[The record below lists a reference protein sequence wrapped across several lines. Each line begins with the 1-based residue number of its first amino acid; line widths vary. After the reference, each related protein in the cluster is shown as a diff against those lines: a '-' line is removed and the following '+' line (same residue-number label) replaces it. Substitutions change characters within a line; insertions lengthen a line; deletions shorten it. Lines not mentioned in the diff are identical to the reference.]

1 MIAAAEL
8 HSQLSQRS
16 RIHSQISQSSR
27 SERLQAI
34 KEYLRRVDLRL
45 DQDQD
50 HDRDQGRLRE
60 NAVQSCEGAPRE
72 ASGQEGTARG
82 VLFFLGNVLKSCSLP
97 EISLRIEES
106 GQNRDIITQVKRK
119 EALAAASSLTTA
131 LVDHLNVGVAQ
142 VSFQ

>member
-1 MIAAAEL
+1 MIAAAAL

-16 RIHSQISQSSR
+16 RIHSQILQTFR
-27 SERLQAI
+27 ARGLQAI

-82 VLFFLGNVLKSCSLP
+82 ALFFV
-97 EISLRIEES
+97 
-106 GQNRDIITQVKRK
+106 RK
-119 EALAAASSLTTA
+119 
-131 LVDHLNVGVAQ
+131 V
-142 VSFQ
+142 

>member
-1 MIAAAEL
+1 MIAAAAL

-16 RIHSQISQSSR
+16 RIHSQISQISR
-27 SERLQAI
+27 PGGLQAI
-34 KEYLRRVDLRL
+34 NLRPVDLRL

-82 VLFFLGNVLKSCSLP
+82 ALFFV
-97 EISLRIEES
+97 
-106 GQNRDIITQVKRK
+106 RK
-119 EALAAASSLTTA
+119 
-131 LVDHLNVGVAQ
+131 V
-142 VSFQ
+142 

>member
-1 MIAAAEL
+1 MIAAAAL

-60 NAVQSCEGAPRE
+60 DAVQSCEGAPRE

-82 VLFFLGNVLKSCSLP
+82 ALFFVGSVQSLVLYPKYTSKLRNQLK
-97 EISLRIEES
+97 IS
-106 GQNRDIITQVKRK
+106 T
-119 EALAAASSLTTA
+119 
-131 LVDHLNVGVAQ
+131 
-142 VSFQ
+142 SFPR

>member
-1 MIAAAEL
+1 M
-8 HSQLSQRS
+8 RP
-16 RIHSQISQSSR
+16 
-27 SERLQAI
+27 
-34 KEYLRRVDLRL
+34 VDLRL

-50 HDRDQGRLRE
+50 HEWDQGILRE

-82 VLFFLGNVLKSCSLP
+82 ALFFFVPRKYPKSCSLLK
-97 EISLRIEES
+97 ISLGIEES
-106 GQNRDIITQVKRK
+106 GQNLDIIPQVKRK